1 MATTVT
7 RSNYW
12 MLKLTSNTPSTYN
25 FKFVVDI
32 WVDGAKFI
40 RLKQPKNNNDS
51 AHINFEKIV
60 KNYIKVNNKHDNTIT
75 SSVYTNQYDSIHLIP
90 LNKTSL
96 GDYPL
101 SKNTDT
107 LKTFT
112 FEFFEEY
119 STTANG
125 TVSVTG
131 STTADDEIYPLINY
145 ANEWEDKME
154 FDEDKF
160 SLKDKIVGQMTDPS
174 FTLGTA
180 DWAVV
185 LNATIAH
192 SSGNMIVT
200 ANTGT
205 SETKIYTPSIPIS
218 EGKEYILRYGI
229 SSSTNITAWKYWNG
243 RQYITAPSS
252 SGTHYIKFTATRN
265 YLFFIN
271 VFGLNH
277 EVNYDYINLFEVKEE
292 SSFLTN
298 LPAYT
303 TKGNSTSGLI
313 PQLTSFNDYRTFS
326 FINTD
331 EDGFDTKDGIIE
343 YKFFNEAPVFET
355 QIGGGG
361 AEYQVPTN
369 YIARIDVDNDS
380 ANGSELPA
388 DSNSDGE
395 RLVFAGVGCGNVK
408 NLYYADRGGF
418 RLDEKNE
425 TQMGV
430 KYYTVTY
437 SSGTRLYSSAKSVDK
452 IKRGDR
458 CYINVLGNTQWHSFV
473 TETNPV
479 SEINSTNQCY
489 IAFLGDTNWQN
500 FGAPV
505 GAAVGTV
512 FTSTSSSVTGTGKVV
527 IKKRSYYIKS
537 SNVTGTGIVE
547 RWYGTPSSKTYLFEI
562 ASDLN
567 CNSTRFDEYSLAW
580 KNKYGTWDYYMF
592 DGEHSDV
599 RNYNRQDQSQKV
611 AGSWGASDFAIESY
625 ERGKVQK
632 VGGTKQTTINT
643 RFITDDYND
652 YFNGLLM
659 SNEVLLLPKI
669 NSDYSNVYDAAIP
682 INIKDT
688 SLAYK
693 TNLKDKLVQY
703 SFTFE
708 YAHNLKQR
716 V

>member
-1 MATTVT
+1 MGTTVT

-12 MLKLTSNTPSTYN
+12 MLKLTSNTSTAFN

-40 RLKQPKNNNDS
+40 RLKQPKNNSGS

-60 KNYIKVNNKHDNTIT
+60 KNYIKVTNKHDNTIP
-75 SSVYTNQYDSIHLIP
+75 SNVYNTQYDSIHLIP
-90 LNKTSL
+90 LNRTDRP
-96 GDYPL
+96 DYPL

-112 FEFFEEY
+112 FKFYEEY

-125 TVSVTG
+125 TVSV
-131 STTADDEIYPLINY
+131 SSSSASDVSYPLINY

-174 FTLGTA
+174 FTNGTA
-180 DWAVV
+180 DWAVTGGTG
-185 LNATIAH
+185 TIIH
-192 SSGNMIVT
+192 SSGNMIVA

-205 SETKIYTPSIPIS
+205 SESKIYTPSIQMS
-218 EGKEYILRYGI
+218 EGKEYILRYDI
-229 SSSTNITAWKYWNG
+229 SSSTNITTWTYWNG
-243 RQYITAPSS
+243 RQYITAPST
-252 SGTHYIKFTATRN
+252 SGTHYIKFRCKFN
-265 YLFFIN
+265 HRFYIN

-277 EVNYDYINLFEVKEE
+277 EVNYNYINLFEVKEE
-292 SSFLTN
+292 SSFLTD

-313 PQLTSFNDYRTFS
+313 PHLTSFNDYRTFS

-331 EDGFDTKDGIIE
+331 ENSFSTKDGIIE
-343 YKFFNEAPVFET
+343 YKFFSETPVFET
-355 QIGGGG
+355 LYGGTNSI
-361 AEYQVPTN
+361 YQVPTN
-369 YIARIDVDNDS
+369 YIARIDVDNDA
-380 ANGSELPA
+380 ANGSHTPSSTYT
-388 DSNSDGE
+388 DVQK
-395 RLVFAGVGCGNVK
+395 LVFAGVGCGNVK
-408 NLYYADRGGF
+408 NLLYSDRGGF
-418 RLDEKNE
+418 RLDEKDAS
-425 TQMGV
+425 QMGV

-437 SSGTRLYSSAKSVDK
+437 SSGNRVYTPSQTVDN

-458 CYINVLGNTQWHSFV
+458 CYIYT
-473 TETNPV
+473 
-479 SEINSTNQCY
+479 
-489 IAFLGDTNWQN
+489 LGDTNWAS
-500 FGAPV
+500 FV
-505 GAAVGTV
+505 GAWISNTDPNNPAVGDQ
-512 FTSTSSSVTGTGKVV
+512 FYS
-527 IKKRSYYIKS
+527 KS
-537 SNVTGTGIVE
+537 SNVTGTGKVE
-547 RWYGTPSSKTYLFEI
+547 MWYNTPSSKTYLFEI

-659 SNEVLLLPKI
+659 SNEVMLLPKI
-669 NSDYSNVYDAAIP
+669 KSDYSNVYDAAIP
-682 INIKDT
+682 VNIKDT

-708 YAHNLKQR
+708 YAHDLKQR

>member
-12 MLKLTSNTPSTYN
+12 MLKLTSSTTPVFN

-32 WVDGAKFI
+32 FVDGAKLV

-60 KNYIKVNNKHDNTIT
+60 KNYIKVTNKHDNTIT
-75 SSVYTNQYDSIHLIP
+75 GSVYNNQYDSIHLMPI
-90 LNKTSL
+90 NRTDY

-112 FEFFEEY
+112 FKFFEEY
-119 STTANG
+119 SSTADG
-125 TVSVTG
+125 TVSV
-131 STTADDEIYPLINY
+131 SSSSASDVIYPLINF

-160 SLKDKIVGQMTDPS
+160 SLKPKIVGLMSDPS
-174 FTLGTA
+174 FQNGTA
-180 DWAVV
+180 DWLVTGGTC
-185 LNATIAH
+185 TITH

-200 ANTGT
+200 ANAGT
-205 SETKIYTPSIPIS
+205 NQSKINTASGIQIY
-218 EGKEYILRYGI
+218 EGKEYILRYNI
-229 SSSTNITAWKYWNG
+229 ASTTSVTHWRYWNG
-243 RQYITAPSS
+243 REYIDAPYTAGS
-252 SGTHYIKFTATRN
+252 HVIRFTAKRN
-265 YLFFIN
+265 YTFYIN
-271 VFGLNH
+271 VYGESNAVDYAYIYLH
-277 EVNYDYINLFEVKEE
+277 EDKEE
-292 SSFLTN
+292 SSFLTD

-303 TKGNSTSGLI
+303 TKGNDTNGLT
-313 PQLTSFNDYRTFS
+313 PHLTSFNDYKTFS

-331 EDGFDTKDGIIE
+331 EGDFDTKDGIIE
-343 YKFFNEAPVFET
+343 YKFFSEAPVFEQVT
-355 QIGGGG
+355 GGGRVC
-361 AEYQVPTN
+361 QVPTN

-380 ANGSELPA
+380 ANGSELPSA
-388 DSNSDGE
+388 SDSDNE

-408 NLYYADRGGF
+408 NLYYADKGGY
-418 RLDEKNE
+418 RLDEKNA

-437 SSGTRLYSSAKSVDK
+437 SSGSRVYNGVKTVDK

-458 CYINVLGNTQWHSFV
+458 CYIRAVGNT
-473 TETNPV
+473 
-479 SEINSTNQCY
+479 
-489 IAFLGDTNWQN
+489 NWTS
-500 FGAPV
+500 FGAI
-505 GAAVGTV
+505 
-512 FTSTSSSVTGTGKVV
+512 TGTFGEVFY
-527 IKKRSYYIKS
+527 SNS
-537 SNVTGTGIVE
+537 SNVTGTGEVE
-547 RWYGTPSSKTYLFEI
+547 IWYGTPSSKTYLFEI

-669 NSDYSNVYDAAIP
+669 KSDYSNVYDAAIP
-682 INIKDT
+682 VNIKDT

-708 YAHNLKQR
+708 YAHDLKQR

>member
-12 MLKLTSNTPSTYN
+12 MLKLTSSTPGVFN

-40 RLKQPKNNNDS
+40 RLKQPKNNSGS

-60 KNYIKVNNKHDNTIT
+60 KNYIKVTNKHDNTIT
-75 SSVYTNQYDSIHLIP
+75 SSVYNTQYDSIHLIP
-90 LNKTSL
+90 LNNTAY
-96 GDYPL
+96 GDHPL

-131 STTADDEIYPLINY
+131 STTADDEVYPLINF
-145 ANEWEDKME
+145 ANDWEDKME
-154 FDEDKF
+154 LDEGKF
-160 SLKDKIVGQMTDPS
+160 SLKDKIVGLTSDPTFNTGTGNWLETSLGYIQYFSGAKQM
-174 FTLGTA
+174 LVA
-180 DWAVV
+180 
-185 LNATIAH
+185 
-192 SSGNMIVT
+192 
-200 ANTGT
+200 ANTGGDE
-205 SETKIYTPSIPIS
+205 SKIHMPQLK
-218 EGKEYILRYGI
+218 EGKKYILRYDI
-229 SSSTNITAWKYWNG
+229 ASTLDVTQWAYWNG
-243 RQYITAPSS
+243 RQYMSAPYTN
-252 SGTHYIKFTATRN
+252 GTNVIKFTAERN
-265 YLFFIN
+265 YNFFLR
-271 VFGLNH
+271 VKGLNH
-277 EVNYDYINLFEVKEE
+277 AITYDFIYLHEVQEE
-292 SSFLTN
+292 SSFLTD

-303 TKGNSTSGLI
+303 TKGNNTDGLI
-313 PQLTSFNDYRTFS
+313 PHLTSFNDYRTFS

-331 EDGFDTKDGIIE
+331 EGDFDTQNGIIE
-343 YKFFNEAPVFET
+343 YKFFTEAPVFET

-361 AEYQVPTN
+361 SQYQVPTN
-369 YIARIDVDNDS
+369 YTNRIDVDNDS
-380 ANGSELPA
+380 ANGSELPS
-388 DSNSDGE
+388 DSNSDDE

-418 RLDEKNE
+418 RFDEKTEN
-425 TQMGV
+425 QYGI

-437 SSGTRLYSSAKSVDK
+437 SSGERVFNGGKTVDK

-458 CYINVLGNTQWHSFV
+458 CYIRTV
-473 TETNPV
+473 
-479 SEINSTNQCY
+479 
-489 IAFLGDTNWQN
+489 GDTDWTS
-500 FGAPV
+500 FGA
-505 GAAVGTV
+505 
-512 FTSTSSSVTGTGKVV
+512 VTGTFGEVFY
-527 IKKRSYYIKS
+527 SNS
-537 SNVTGTGIVE
+537 SNVTGTGEVE
-547 RWYGTPSSKTYLFEI
+547 LWYGTPSSKTYLFEI

-669 NSDYSNVYDAAIP
+669 KSDYSNVDDAAIP

-688 SLAYK
+688 SLSYK

-708 YAHNLKQR
+708 YAHDLKQR